1 MAYTYSKIATYTVG
15 SGGISSVSFLN
26 IPQTYTD
33 LIIKASPDST
43 YTAGSYGDGLLLSYN
58 TDTTATNYNNRFI
71 YGYDSNTG
79 SSASNANVVALF
91 PDDAATMTNNIFGNI
106 DIYIPNYTGNNIKS
120 SSIDFASEVNSTT
133 NWVTG
138 FYSSRWNNTA
148 PITSI
153 TLAPTATFIFKQY
166 STFHLYGIKAEI

>member
-1 MAYTYSKIATYTVG
+1 MAYTYSKIATYNVG

-43 YTAGSYGDGLLLSYN
+43 YTAGSYGDGLGLSYN
-58 TDTTATNYNNRFI
+58 NDTTTTNYNNRYF
-71 YGYDSNTG
+71 YGYDSSSG
-79 SSASNANVVALF
+79 SGTQNANTVALF
-91 PDDAATMTNNIFGNI
+91 PDDAATMTNNVFGNI
-106 DIYIPNYTGNNIKS
+106 EIYIPRYTSNNIKS
-120 SSIDFASEVNSTT
+120 SSIDFASEVNSAT

-153 TLAPTATFIFKQY
+153 TLSPTAGFVFKQY
-166 STFHLYGIKAEI
+166 STFHLYGVKAEV

>member
-1 MAYTYSKIATYTVG
+1 MAYTYSKLGSYTVG

-33 LIIKASPDST
+33 LVIKASPDST
-43 YTAGSYGDGLLLSYN
+43 YTAGSYGDGLNLSYN
-58 TDTTATNYNNRFI
+58 NDTTATNYNNRYF
-71 YGYDSNTG
+71 YGYDSSSG
-79 SSASNANVVALF
+79 SGTQNANTVALF
-91 PDDAATMTNNIFGNI
+91 PDDAGTMTNSIFGNI
-106 DIYIPNYTGNNIKS
+106 DIYIPNYTGSNFKC

-133 NWVTG
+133 NWVAG

-153 TLAPTATFIFKQY
+153 TLSPTATFVFKQY
-166 STFHLYGIKAEI
+166 STFHIYGIKAEV

>member
-15 SGGISSVSFLN
+15 SGGIQAVSFLN
-26 IPQTYTD
+26 IPQTYID
-33 LIIKASPDST
+33 LVIKASPDST
-43 YTAGSYGDGLLLSYN
+43 YTAGSYGDGLYLSYN
-58 TDTTATNYNNRFI
+58 NDTISTNYNNRYF
-71 YGYDSNTG
+71 YGYDSSSG
-79 SSASNANVVALF
+79 SGAQNLNSVALF
-91 PDDAATMTNNIFGNI
+91 PDDAGTMTNNVFGNLE
-106 DIYIPNYTGNNIKS
+106 IYIPNYTSNNIKI

-153 TLAPTATFIFKQY
+153 TLAPTATFLFKQY
-166 STFHLYGIKAEI
+166 STFHLYGIKAEV